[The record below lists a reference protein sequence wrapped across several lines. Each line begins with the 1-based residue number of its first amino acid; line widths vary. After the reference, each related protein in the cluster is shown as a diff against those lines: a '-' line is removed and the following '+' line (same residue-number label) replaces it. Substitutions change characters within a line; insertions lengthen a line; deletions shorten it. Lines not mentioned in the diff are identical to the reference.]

1 MPTRLVLDCDT
12 GTDDAVA
19 IMLAALHPQLQLEAV
34 TTVNGNVPVTNCTEN
49 SLRVLEYIGR
59 SEVPVYEGAA
69 EPIARRDF
77 PVARSQRGTH
87 QVHGNYL
94 DIPPATRRKQ
104 AGAAASFLVRHFAE
118 AARAGDPL
126 VLVAVG
132 PLSNLAL
139 ALKLDPAFERNV
151 KRLVIMG
158 GAHEIGNVTPSAEF
172 NIWGDP
178 EAAKVVL
185 GSGIDEIVLVPL
197 DATHKALV
205 SGADCQGLRSLGTPA
220 GVAAA
225 TFVERRI
232 GGYDASQPMD
242 RLGAAPVHDALC
254 IAFLVDP
261 SVISIEKY
269 FVDVETQGDLTIG
282 RTVVDTHKRSGRE
295 PNVWVALD
303 ADETK
308 FVQML
313 MATFSVRAAV
323 K

>member
-1 MPTRLVLDCDT
+1 
-12 GTDDAVA
+12 VA
-19 IMLAALHPQLQLEAV
+19 A
-34 TTVNGNVPVTNCTEN
+34 
-49 SLRVLEYIGR
+49 
-59 SEVPVYEGAA
+59 
-69 EPIARRDF
+69 D
-77 PVARSQRGTH
+77 
-87 QVHGNYL
+87 
-94 DIPPATRRKQ
+94 
-104 AGAAASFLVRHFAE
+104 FLVRHFAE
-118 AARAGDPL
+118 AARAGQPP

-139 ALKLDPAFERNV
+139 ALKLDPDFERNV

-158 GAHEIGNVTPSAEF
+158 GGHEVGNVTPAAEF

-185 GSGIDEIVLVPL
+185 GSGIDQVVLVPL

-205 SGADCQGLRSLGTPA
+205 SGEDCQRLRGLGTPA

-232 GGYDASQPMD
+232 GGYDGSQPMH

-261 SVISIEKY
+261 SVISIDKY
-269 FVDVETQGDLTIG
+269 FVDVETQGDMTIG
-282 RTVVDTHKRSGRE
+282 QTVVDTHHRSGRD

-303 ADETK
+303 ADEAK
-308 FVQML
+308 FVQIL
-313 MATFSVRAAV
+313 IDTFSIRNLVN
-323 K
+323 

>member
-1 MPTRLVLDCDT
+1 
-12 GTDDAVA
+12 
-19 IMLAALHPQLQLEAV
+19 
-34 TTVNGNVPVTNCTEN
+34 VTNCTEN
-49 SLRVLEYIGR
+49 SLRVLDYIGR

-69 EPIARRDF
+69 QPLARRDF
-77 PVARSQRGTH
+77 PLPRSQRGAH
-87 QVHGNYL
+87 EVHGDYL
-94 DIPPATRRKQ
+94 DIPPATTRKQ
-104 AGAAASFLVRHFAE
+104 AGAAADFLVQHFAE
-118 AARAGDPL
+118 AARGGDPP

-158 GAHEIGNVTPSAEF
+158 GGHDVGNVTASAES
-172 NIWGDP
+172 NIWRDP

-185 GSGIDEIVLVPL
+185 SSEIDEIVLVPL

-205 SGADCQGLRSLGTPA
+205 SAADCQRLRALGTPA

-232 GGYDASQPMD
+232 GGYDESQPMD
-242 RLGAAPVHDALC
+242 RPGAAPVHDALC

-261 SVISIEKY
+261 SVISINRY

-282 RTVVDTHKRSGRE
+282 RTVVDTHNRSGHD
-295 PNVWVALD
+295 PNVSVALD
-303 ADETK
+303 ADEAK
-308 FVQML
+308 FVQIL
-313 MATFSVRAAV
+313 VDTFSILVPLN
-323 K
+323 